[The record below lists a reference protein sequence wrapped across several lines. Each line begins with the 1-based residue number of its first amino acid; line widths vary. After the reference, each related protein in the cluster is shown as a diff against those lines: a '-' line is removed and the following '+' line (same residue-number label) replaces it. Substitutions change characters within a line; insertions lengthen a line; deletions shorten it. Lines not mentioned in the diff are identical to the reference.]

1 MMGPLEWKAYLQECS
16 RQIIDA
22 GEDNT
27 PILPEEAIR
36 SGWLGYDGASSSVI
50 QQAEKRL
57 GVTLPPSLQAFY
69 AASNGWRTVGCFI
82 YEVLPL
88 EKLGWIADLAP
99 RLWEGAVDLEDYYAH
114 EEHMSLPEMN
124 YIIQNG
130 QRLPET
136 GYGQGTSVKRSLVI
150 AQDGDAST
158 WLLDPG
164 TINDKGE
171 WAGGRW
177 SNWNPGME
185 WISDSFEGLFRDEY
199 ETYLR
204 LEVNR

>member
-16 RQIIDA
+16 RRIIDA

-27 PILPEEAIR
+27 PILPEDAIR
-36 SGWLGYDGASSSVI
+36 NSWLGYAGASSTAI
-50 QQAEKRL
+50 RQAEKRL
-57 GVTLPPSLQAFY
+57 GVKLPPSLRAFY
-69 AASNGWRTVGCFI
+69 AESNGWRIVGCFI

-99 RLWEGAVDLEDYYAH
+99 SLWEGAVSLEEYYAH
-114 EEHMSLPEMN
+114 DERANLPELN
-124 YIIQNG
+124 YIIENS
-130 QRLPET
+130 QRLPEI
-136 GYGQGTSVKRSLVI
+136 GYGQGTPVKRSLVI
-150 AQDGDAST
+150 AQNGDAST

-164 TINDKGE
+164 TVNDKGE

-177 SNWNPGME
+177 SNWNPGMR
-185 WISDSFEGLFRDEY
+185 WIADSFEGLFRDEY

-204 LEVNR
+204 LNVRD